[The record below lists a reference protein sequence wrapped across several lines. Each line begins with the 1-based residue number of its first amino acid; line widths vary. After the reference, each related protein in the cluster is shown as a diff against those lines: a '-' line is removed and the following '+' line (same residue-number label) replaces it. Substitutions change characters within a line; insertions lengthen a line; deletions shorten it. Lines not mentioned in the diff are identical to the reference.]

1 MSNETMN
8 TLEYIGEEITKAAE
22 FLQKKFPQMP
32 LDVTYQLAAM
42 ARQERG
48 QAAMKEK
55 ECELAEYNE
64 NMLRAILD
72 QLRELNEL
80 QFTTNGVVRTI
91 SEQLHR

>member
-8 TLEYIGEEITKAAE
+8 TLEYIGEEVTKAAE

-48 QAAMKEK
+48 QLAMHKKEQEVAK
-55 ECELAEYNE
+55 YIADRLQ
-64 NMLRAILD
+64 AILN

-80 QFTTNGVVRTI
+80 QFTTNGVIKTI
-91 SEQLHR
+91 SQQLRR

>member
-1 MSNETMN
+1 MSNETMD
-8 TLEYIGEEITKAAE
+8 TLEYIGEEVTKAAE

-32 LDVTYQLAAM
+32 LDVTYQLAIM

-48 QAAMKEK
+48 QAAMKEM
-55 ECELAEYNE
+55 ERELAEYNE
-64 NMLRAILD
+64 NILRAILD

>member
-8 TLEYIGEEITKAAE
+8 ALQIIGEEVTEAAE
-22 FLQKKFPQMP
+22 FLQKKFPEMP

-48 QAAMKEK
+48 QSAMHKKEQ
-55 ECELAEYNE
+55 EVARYNADK
-64 NMLRAILD
+64 LQAILN

-80 QFTTNGVVRTI
+80 QFTTNGVVKTI
-91 SEQLHR
+91 SQQLRR

>member
-8 TLEYIGEEITKAAE
+8 TLEYIGEEVTKAAE

-42 ARQERG
+42 ARQERS
-48 QAAMKEK
+48 QAAMRKK

>member
-8 TLEYIGEEITKAAE
+8 TLEYIGEEVTKAAE

-48 QAAMKEK
+48 QTNLYKKER
-55 ECELAEYNE
+55 EFAEYNA

-91 SEQLHR
+91 SEQLRR

>member
-1 MSNETMN
+1 MSNETMD
-8 TLEYIGEEITKAAE
+8 TLEYIGEEVTKAAE

-32 LDVTYQLAAM
+32 LDVTYQLAIM

-48 QAAMKEK
+48 QAAMKEM
-55 ECELAEYNE
+55 ERELAEYNE

>member
-8 TLEYIGEEITKAAE
+8 TLEYIGEEVTKAAE

-48 QAAMKEK
+48 QANLYRKER
-55 ECELAEYNE
+55 EVAEYSTNQ
-64 NMLRAILD
+64 LRTIIS

-80 QFTTNGVVRTI
+80 QFTTNGVIKTI
-91 SEQLHR
+91 SQQLRR